1 MIEKKVPKDLIKVV
15 EEESSETE
23 KGLVMKQ
30 SLPEGTTYDLSKA
43 TEIVLT
49 VAKEKT
55 TMTMPNYIGYSL
67 EVAKKDLNNRGITNI
82 EIKEVDTVQE
92 KISEGEVAQQIP
104 APNDKLDINNPIVK
118 LYIYKPKTTTTNP
131 TISNSNRAETA
142 PQNREGQ
149 SNQTTS
155 NPPGGH

>member
-1 MIEKKVPKDLIKVV
+1 MKEKKVPENLIKKV
-15 EEESSETE
+15 EEESNEFEVGTI
-23 KGLVMKQ
+23 MKQ
-30 SLPEGTTYDLSKA
+30 SLPEGTTYDLSKV
-43 TEIVLT
+43 TQIVLT

-92 KISEGEVAQQIP
+92 RISEGEVAKQIP
-104 APNDKLDINNPIVK
+104 APYEKLDINNPIVK
-118 LYIYKPKTTTTNP
+118 LYIYKPKTTTTTNP
-131 TISNSNRAETA
+131 SISNSNRAETS
-142 PQNREGQ
+142 PQ

-155 NPPGGH
+155 NPSGGH